1 MRLFFTISVDFEWV
15 VMREEGKWEHIY
27 KRENQKK
34 KIETEFPLTKVFVL
48 RFDIYIWRPM
58 TGESPPW
65 DVFQIRK
72 RDEILGV
79 YIDGLNLVVKFKMG

>member
-27 KRENQKK
+27 TRENKKK

-48 RFDIYIWRPM
+48 RFNIYIWRL
-58 TGESPPW
+58 TSG

>member
-27 KRENQKK
+27 KRDYKKK

-48 RFDIYIWRPM
+48 RFNIYIWRL
-58 TGESPPW
+58 TSG

>member
-15 VMREEGKWEHIY
+15 VMRERGKWEHIY
-27 KRENQKK
+27 KREYKKK

-48 RFDIYIWRPM
+48 RFNIYIWRL
-58 TGESPPW
+58 TSG

>member
-27 KRENQKK
+27 RRENKKK

-48 RFDIYIWRPM
+48 RFNIYIWRL
-58 TGESPPW
+58 TSG